1 MYTPI
6 DTYTHLY
13 GAVSANGG
21 AGWLPAIHNAL
32 FAMRG
37 DCATLLPI
45 NAGKADMTELMKCVG
60 AELSGL
66 YFDMPLSARA
76 FELTDENDELA
87 ARMGMVDTVSVS
99 RLGARVGH
107 LLLPRALREEMRA
120 AGCAGRQA
128 TILGSGALAACAARA
143 LLDIDVDVSLA
154 INDAEAER
162 RVCGMLSSEDDFE
175 LLLPGKSNLAGEC
188 DILIN
193 ASDDNTLPE
202 DMNISCNMYIAL
214 NSRDVTSPIMN
225 SFQAQGAYIVS
236 GFDISARCAELAQNA
251 WGFKPLSRAARMDA
265 LGQVRECARTCA

>member
-13 GAVSANGG
+13 GAVSAHGG

-60 AELSGL
+60 AEAEADWN
-66 YFDMPLSARA
+66 FDMPLSARA

-107 LLLPRALREEMRA
+107 LRLRRAH
-120 AGCAGRQA
+120 CARKCAQQA
-128 TILGSGALAACAARA
+128 VQADRRRYSAQARW
-143 LLDIDVDVSLA
+143 
-154 INDAEAER
+154 R
-162 RVCGMLSSEDDFE
+162 RV
-175 LLLPGKSNLAGEC
+175 
-188 DILIN
+188 
-193 ASDDNTLPE
+193 
-202 DMNISCNMYIAL
+202 
-214 NSRDVTSPIMN
+214 RR
-225 SFQAQGAYIVS
+225 
-236 GFDISARCAELAQNA
+236 ARCLT
-251 WGFKPLSRAARMDA
+251 ST
-265 LGQVRECARTCA
+265 RT

>member
-87 ARMGMVDTVSVS
+87 ARM
-99 RLGARVGH
+99 
-107 LLLPRALREEMRA
+107 
-120 AGCAGRQA
+120 
-128 TILGSGALAACAARA
+128 
-143 LLDIDVDVSLA
+143 
-154 INDAEAER
+154 
-162 RVCGMLSSEDDFE
+162 
-175 LLLPGKSNLAGEC
+175 
-188 DILIN
+188 
-193 ASDDNTLPE
+193 
-202 DMNISCNMYIAL
+202 
-214 NSRDVTSPIMN
+214 
-225 SFQAQGAYIVS
+225 
-236 GFDISARCAELAQNA
+236 
-251 WGFKPLSRAARMDA
+251 DA